1 MKSTDA
7 LNTNRRSHGDIST
20 YSLSDSKSDL
30 LDELIAS
37 LEPIPKRH
45 KKITM
50 EKLTKGAEDILS
62 SLQYQVFLQKHLFGM
77 SAAAIA
83 RINKISEPRVHKI
96 LKQISKNLL
105 KDFPQLSN
113 KPSDKAV

>member
-1 MKSTDA
+1 MNSKDA
-7 LNTNRRSHGDIST
+7 LNPKHRAYGDIST
-20 YSLSDSKSDL
+20 YSLAEKKSDL
-30 LDELIAS
+30 LDDLIAS
-37 LEPIPKRH
+37 LEPIPKKH
-45 KKITM
+45 KKMTM
-50 EKLTKGAEDILS
+50 EKLAKGAEDILS

-96 LKQISKNLL
+96 LKQITKNLL

-113 KPSDKAV
+113 KPSDKL